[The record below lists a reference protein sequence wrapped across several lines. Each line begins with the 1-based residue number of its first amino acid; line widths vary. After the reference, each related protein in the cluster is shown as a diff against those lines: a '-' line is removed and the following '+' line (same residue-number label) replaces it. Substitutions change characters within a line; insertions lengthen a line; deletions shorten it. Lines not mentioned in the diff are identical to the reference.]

1 MTTSTPQ
8 TPLAAG
14 VAELVRAELGR
25 QNATT
30 AQIMEWTGLKA
41 QTARSRRAG
50 NSDWTLAEL
59 WALSQGLNI
68 LFNVGVTID
77 PTKPFDP
84 TKPRA

>member
-30 AQIMEWTGLKA
+30 AQIMEWTGLIA

-59 WALSQGLNI
+59 DALGRGLGVQ
-68 LFNVGVTID
+68 FTVGVRV
-77 PTKPFDP
+77 PGGFDSAG
-84 TKPRA
+84 T